1 MFELDAVQSARMN
14 YVSELLEDYPPTM
27 SARLLAFL
35 LTAGS
40 GRPEEEYRAQTQ
52 APLTNFRTKTATRA
66 RLYSSACPRLRCADR
81 RYVCADGIAGC
92 LKKYPQLTMRTHVR
106 ALAAIVEHAS
116 KTGDEQGAFALGV
129 KLCNLRAAAKWGIE
143 HYQRRI
149 QVACRPA
156 CRQLAFTAWASA
168 VRR

>member
-1 MFELDAVQSARMN
+1 
-14 YVSELLEDYPPTM
+14 M

-40 GRPEEEYRAQTQ
+40 GRPEDEYR
-52 APLTNFRTKTATRA
+52 
-66 RLYSSACPRLRCADR
+66 
-81 RYVCADGIAGC
+81 C

-116 KTGDEQGAFALGV
+116 KTGDDQGAFALGV

-149 QVACRPA
+149 QGEGIDLVYRGVPLPGNASN
-156 CRQLAFTAWASA
+156 LAAVMKQFEREQRRDDLERRHAHLARAYHVMSA
-168 VRR
+168 AGRRRGIRRLLRRRNPTIA

>member
-1 MFELDAVQSARMN
+1 M
-14 YVSELLEDYPPTM
+14 
-27 SARLLAFL
+27 LA
-35 LTAGS
+35 AG
-40 GRPEEEYRAQTQ
+40 
-52 APLTNFRTKTATRA
+52 
-66 RLYSSACPRLRCADR
+66 C
-81 RYVCADGIAGC
+81 AGC

-149 QVACRPA
+149 QVSACRPA
-156 CRQLAFTAWASA
+156 ALRLAGAQRGAHA
-168 VRR
+168 L

>member
-1 MFELDAVQSARMN
+1 MLM
-14 YVSELLEDYPPTM
+14 
-27 SARLLAFL
+27 
-35 LTAGS
+35 
-40 GRPEEEYRAQTQ
+40 
-52 APLTNFRTKTATRA
+52 
-66 RLYSSACPRLRCADR
+66 CRCGN
-81 RYVCADGIAGC
+81 VGC

-149 QVACRPA
+149 QVARRPA
-156 CRQLAFTAWASA
+156 HRKLPPLRPPASDA
-168 VRR
+168 ACHCT

>member
-1 MFELDAVQSARMN
+1 VRAPATSYASA
-14 YVSELLEDYPPTM
+14 PPLVGRP
-27 SARLLAFL
+27 ACAALRPV
-35 LTAGS
+35 LTAPT
-40 GRPEEEYRAQTQ
+40 RVPC
-52 APLTNFRTKTATRA
+52 AT
-66 RLYSSACPRLRCADR
+66 
-81 RYVCADGIAGC
+81 GC

-149 QVACRPA
+149 QVKHC
-156 CRQLAFTAWASA
+156 S
-168 VRR
+168 